1 MSKLSQS
8 DDSLDLELLDAIE
21 IGIELREYPQPEK
34 STSEEECTPSE

>member
-8 DDSLDLELLDAIE
+8 DDSLELLDAIE

-34 STSEEECTPSE
+34 LTSEEECIPSE